1 MSQSFTT
8 PLSTIATVPLI
19 FTDATGATVPAP
31 TGGSVTVDNSA
42 VVTVTLAVDDTSI
55 AITGLTEGTATIAYT
70 NGSITA
76 TLVVTV
82 AVAGVATAVTFD
94 TAHATFAPA

>member
-1 MSQSFTT
+1 MSQSFSM

-31 TGGSVTVDNSA
+31 TGGSATVDNSA
-42 VVTVTLAVDDTSI
+42 VGTVTLAVDDTSI
-55 AITGLTEGTATIAYT
+55 AITGLTEGTVTVTYT
-70 NGSITA
+70 NGTITA

-82 AVAGVATAVTFD
+82 ATAGVATAVTFD
-94 TAHATFAPA
+94 TANATFAPA